1 MGEIRKKYDED
12 FKKNAVKLS
21 YASPKSVRE
30 IAEDLGIHEN
40 LLYNWRGSILLAA
53 TRQST
58 QRWRKRTETF
68 EDNLQ
73 KRNGA

>member
-30 IAEDLGIHEN
+30 IAEDLGIHETCCITGGEN
-40 LLYNWRGSILLAA
+40 IPQAA
-53 TRQST
+53 TRQIRNAGGRE
-58 QRWRKRTETF
+58 QRP
-68 EDNLQ
+68 
-73 KRNGA
+73 A